1 MLNVVYLVVE
11 WSPVLREGGCCE
23 MVVFIFTL
31 LGCILFTGR
40 KCALQRGK
48 SMVELSWVTM
58 ADLLVLLCIGGIFN
72 CRIVAGK
79 KLFAENISRT
89 GVCV

>member
-1 MLNVVYLVVE
+1 
-11 WSPVLREGGCCE
+11 
-23 MVVFIFTL
+23 
-31 LGCILFTGR
+31 
-40 KCALQRGK
+40 
-48 SMVELSWVTM
+48 M